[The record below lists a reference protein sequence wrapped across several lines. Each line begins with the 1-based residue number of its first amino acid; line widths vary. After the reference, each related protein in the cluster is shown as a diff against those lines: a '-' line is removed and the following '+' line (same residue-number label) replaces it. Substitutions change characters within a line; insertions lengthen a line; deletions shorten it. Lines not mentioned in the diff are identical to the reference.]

1 MQQEEKSKQAGD
13 DNDEVPENN
22 DPHFE
27 PIISLPALV
36 EVKTGEEDE
45 TVMFSHRAN
54 LYRFESSTKEWKEAG
69 EGNIKILYN
78 RGKNTYRILLR
89 RYFLLTFL
97 LKTILICLIL
107 LGINFTNWH
116 VIIASLVR

>member
-54 LYRFESSTKEWKEAG
+54 LYRLHA
-69 EGNIKILYN
+69 LQ
-78 RGKNTYRILLR
+78 LLDLECVDT
-89 RYFLLTFL
+89 LLTQPLHSKTNFFFF
-97 LKTILICLIL
+97 LKTKAMKIRP
-107 LGINFTNWH
+107 F
-116 VIIASLVR
+116 S